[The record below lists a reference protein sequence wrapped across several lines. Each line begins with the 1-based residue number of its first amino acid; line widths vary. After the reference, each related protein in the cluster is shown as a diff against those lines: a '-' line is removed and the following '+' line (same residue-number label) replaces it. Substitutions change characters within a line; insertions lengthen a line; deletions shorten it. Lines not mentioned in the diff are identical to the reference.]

1 MTSLE
6 QELTE
11 KANGLEAALY
21 IAREGERIA
30 KERLSA
36 VSEELVA
43 AHQEN
48 DSLRQQIAH
57 LQNENDD
64 VRNQIEEIIS
74 GESI

>member
-36 VSEELVA
+36 VSEKLVA
-43 AHQEN
+43 AHQKN
-48 DSLRQQIAH
+48 DSLRQQIAD
-57 LQNENDD
+57 LQFLAHP
-64 VRNQIEEIIS
+64 
-74 GESI
+74 GEK